1 MFLIK
6 GKWPGMMLQNGWP
19 ELCKEYFKL
28 CFLGLGEVPAGILT
42 KPLGQ
47 QEGMSGSESDWDCGD
62 AGSSVPVTPGLSLRP
77 GISSRFWGEIFTID
91 LGEFSLLAVQGDAE
105 GWGQQGQ
112 VWGPALGSQQPLQL
126 QAGHEQL
133 ERWERPWE
141 CWGQWLG
148 MNPGVPRG
156 AQVCRRP
163 RAPGLGQEW

>member
-1 MFLIK
+1 MYLRLKITSFEQMFLIK

-112 VWGPALGSQQPLQL
+112 VWVLPWGHSNPCSSRLDMSSWKGGRGPGA
-126 QAGHEQL
+126 AGDSG
-133 ERWERPWE
+133 WT
-141 CWGQWLG
+141 
-148 MNPGVPRG
+148 
-156 AQVCRRP
+156 
-163 RAPGLGQEW
+163 